1 MANRRPAGT
10 KAAMILPWLK
20 EHPNSTTGEIAEGI
34 DWTVQRVSTALW
46 VMFSRTPAEVVRVSR
61 IVPGRKTPTWLYSCA
76 ESAVEPLP
84 KVISRIVPT
93 VDLLPGPVVCVPEP
107 VRDDPVTHMFDNW
120 EGKKATPPQNAVAPP
135 REGKLDTLVE
145 ELARSIAQHVL
156 SRVEAQLAAQ
166 LGQILPRTTQPL
178 TPISVEALTARL
190 LPVEHADTKR
200 PTVLIAGLLPSQA
213 GVIQQEFHDV
223 FDLRFYMVEE
233 NLSRLRDMLPG
244 AQHVFTFTSK
254 ISHKVEETMKSFGV
268 TIHRCSGGMTMLKEQ
283 LLNLYVSLGDS
294 KK

>member
-1 MANRRPAGT
+1 MARRKPAGT
-10 KAAMILPWLK
+10 KASQILPWLK

-34 DWTVQRVSTALW
+34 DWTAQRVSTALW

-76 ESAVEPLP
+76 EAVEKPAP
-84 KVISRIVPT
+84 RIAPTHKIISRIA
-93 VDLLPGPVVCVPEP
+93 PVIDSGGEVVAKPAPEH
-107 VRDDPVTHMFDNW
+107 T
-120 EGKKATPPQNAVAPP
+120 EYAIAPP

-156 SRVEAQLAAQ
+156 SRVEAQLAVQ

-190 LPVEHADTKR
+190 MPVEHQGSHR
-200 PTVLIAGLLPSQA
+200 PTVLIAGLLPNQA
-213 GVIQQEFHDV
+213 GIIQQEFGEV

-233 NLSRLRDMLPG
+233 NLSRLRAMLPG
-244 AQHVFTFTSK
+244 ADHVFTFTSK
-254 ISHKVEETMKSFGV
+254 ISHKVEEVMNSRGK
-268 TIHRCSGGMTMLKEQ
+268 TINRCSGGMTMLKEQ
-283 LLNLYVSLGDS
+283 LLNLYVTTEG
-294 KK
+294 KPA

>member
-1 MANRRPAGT
+1 MARRKPTGT
-10 KAAMILPWLK
+10 KVSLILPWLK
-20 EHPNSTTGEIAEGI
+20 DNPGKTSSEIAAAI
-34 DWTVQRVSTALW
+34 DWTTQRVSTALW
-46 VMFSRTPAEVVRVSR
+46 VMASRASPEVVRVPR
-61 IVPGRKTPTWLYSCA
+61 YVPGRTTPTWLYSCT
-76 ESAVEPLP
+76 ESGETPTP
-84 KVISRIVPT
+84 KVISRIT
-93 VDLLPGPVVCVPEP
+93 PVIGSGGDV
-107 VRDDPVTHMFDNW
+107 VTHVFDSW
-120 EGKKATPPQNAVAPP
+120 GDEKAIPHQNAVAPP

-166 LGQILPRTTQPL
+166 LGQILPKTTQPL

-190 LPVEHADTKR
+190 LPVEQAGAKR

-294 KK
+294 KP